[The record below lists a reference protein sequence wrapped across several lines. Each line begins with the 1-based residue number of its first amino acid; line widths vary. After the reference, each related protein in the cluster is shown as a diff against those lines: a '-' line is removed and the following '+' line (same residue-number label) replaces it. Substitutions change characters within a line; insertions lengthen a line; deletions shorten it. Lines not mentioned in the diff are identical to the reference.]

1 MKYLNVEPDK
11 PMGSDGEDD
20 DAVRRWLLDN
30 TDDLPLDERI
40 LQAEYNGVE
49 DIIDELKA
57 KG

>member
-1 MKYLNVEPDK
+1 
-11 PMGSDGEDD
+11 MGSDGEDD